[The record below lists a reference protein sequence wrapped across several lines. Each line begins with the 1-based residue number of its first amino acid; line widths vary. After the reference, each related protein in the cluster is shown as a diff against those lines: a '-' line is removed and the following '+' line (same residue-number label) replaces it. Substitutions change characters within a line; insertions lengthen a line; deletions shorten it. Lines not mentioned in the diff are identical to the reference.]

1 MEESRGLPWGICYLG
16 ITKKCIAVSFERPGK
31 EILAK
36 RMITF
41 IDPLSASIK
50 GWNKTDLFSQLKKL
64 FFFLWVSG
72 TSVSAT
78 KTELH
83 TFSPSFSQLY
93 DMKYVFVFFK
103 LK

>member
-16 ITKKCIAVSFERPGK
+16 IPKKCIAVSFERPGK

-64 FFFLWVSG
+64 FFLWVSG
-72 TSVSAT
+72 TSVS
-78 KTELH
+78 ELH
-83 TFSPSFSQLY
+83 TISPSFSQLY
-93 DMKYVFVFFK
+93 NMKYVFVFFK

>member
-16 ITKKCIAVSFERPGK
+16 IPKKYIAVSFERPGK

-41 IDPLSASIK
+41 IDPLFASIK
-50 GWNKTDLFSQLKKL
+50 GRNKTDLFSQLKKL
-64 FFFLWVSG
+64 FFLWVSG

-93 DMKYVFVFFK
+93 NMKYVFVFFK